1 MCLHRKQSKKHA
13 AEIPMYFRDTQRSTE
28 GRQRGRCHL
37 QVSGNKSHMK
47 AGIQI
52 PHNSLSSSKHQINDQ
67 SYITFGHWD
76 QFWMWNVGQ
85 MWEWKTQNRTVKHI
99 MGNLFI
105 LEQSSAHLDWH
116 FDVECCT
123 TVWLENSE
131 HGSEVYHGDF
141 VYLEQSCAH
150 LNQSFWKLRAG
161 RWSVPWGFC
170 LFGANLCSS

>member
-99 MGNLFI
+99 MGILFI
-105 LEQSSAHLDWH
+105 LEQSSAHLDWP
-116 FDVECCT
+116 
-123 TVWLENSE
+123 
-131 HGSEVYHGDF
+131 
-141 VYLEQSCAH
+141 
-150 LNQSFWKLRAG
+150 FWCGMLHNCLIGKLRTWQ
-161 RWSVPWGFC
+161 WSVPWGFC